1 MTHRFRL
8 STLVLGALLCTGAM
22 AADQD
27 LPPKAETH
35 MQKVREALAALGAKP
50 SDMAPVDN
58 ARQQPALTTQA
69 TEQ

>member
-8 STLVLGALLCTGAM
+8 STLVVGALLCTGAM

-50 SDMAPVDN
+50 SDTAPVDN